1 MPLRQRDKKALAVA
15 GAAVALFLLL
25 QFAVLP
31 LWDGWQQGRIN
42 LPVQERTLLKYRQA
56 VAAAGLRNAE
66 ATSLEARL
74 REEEAGLLSGD
85 SAALASA
92 ELQDMVKQLTA
103 TQSISIGASNFSPT
117 KPLGKDYLQVPL
129 GVQFPCQLD
138 QLINLL
144 QALAQSSKN
153 LRVLRLQIQAAN
165 VAEKLLQVN
174 LTVGGVMRS
183 GGAGSGKPERG
194 GGG

>member
-1 MPLRQRDKKALAVA
+1 MPLQQRDKRALAVA

-31 LWDGWQQGRIN
+31 LWDGWQQGRRN

-56 VAAAGLRNAE
+56 VETAGLRSAE

-74 REEEAGLLSGD
+74 REEEAGLLSSD

-92 ELQDMVKQLTA
+92 ELQDVVKQLTA
-103 TQSISIGASNFSPT
+103 AQSISIGSSNFLPT
-117 KPLGKDYLQVPL
+117 KPLGGDYVQVPL

-138 QLINLL
+138 QLVNLL
-144 QALAQSSKN
+144 QALAQSPKN
-153 LRVLRLQIQAAN
+153 LRVLRLQIQATN

-183 GGAGSGKPERG
+183 NAAGSDKSETG

>member
-1 MPLRQRDKKALAVA
+1 MPLQQRDKRALAVA
-15 GAAVALFLLL
+15 GAAVALFLLF
-25 QFAVLP
+25 QFAVFP

-42 LPVQERTLLKYRQA
+42 LPVLERTLLKYRQA
-56 VAAAGLRNAE
+56 VAATGLRNAE
-66 ATSLEARL
+66 ATSLETRL
-74 REEEAGLLSGD
+74 REEEAGLLSSD

-92 ELQDMVKQLTA
+92 ELQDVVKQLTA
-103 TQSISIGASNFSPT
+103 AQSIPIGSSNFLPT
-117 KPLGKDYLQVPL
+117 KPLGADYVQVPL

-138 QLINLL
+138 QLVNLL
-144 QALAQSSKN
+144 QALAQSPKN
-153 LRVLRLQIQAAN
+153 LRVLRLQIQATN

-183 GGAGSGKPERG
+183 NAAGSGKSETG